1 MKKVISNVLAVTV
14 ALQVVMAPATSFA
27 ATKEF
32 PDVPKNHWSLEAITD
47 LTSKG
52 VIAGYD
58 NGKFGF
64 GDVVTREQVAALMYR
79 ALKPEAKSDYKN
91 PYSDISAGTTMFP
104 KEILALTDM
113 GIFIG
118 DGKGTFRPKESLTRA
133 EMSVILQRAFKLE
146 VKAPHTF
153 NDIDATHWWAKDAIS
168 ALQSNGVS
176 VGNGFGGFDPSGVLT
191 RESYAQLLYKAM
203 KIKNDVPV
211 EQPSYINLDV
221 TLPSNVTAQEIE
233 DFIGEFHSDSPLIEN
248 GQDFIKAQNEYGV
261 NALYLAAHAILES
274 GYGKSEIAYRKHNLF
289 GLKAFD
295 WDPFA
300 NAKYLTSYGQS
311 ISYNA
316 DYVRKNYLEKGA
328 PHFNGYTLPDM
339 NEKYATDKAWAGK
352 IANIMERI
360 KPFNNKDYQNV
371 KRLPKNPNTL
381 NVDALDE
388 TIPYKDYAKDAK
400 TTVQS
405 VGSYYQV
412 PFPFNNP
419 IKSVPNVTQN
429 EVGKLENGTKVNV
442 YREDPNGWVEF
453 SLENAPE
460 KYWTL
465 KKNLKL

>member
-27 ATKEF
+27 AEKEF
-32 PDVPKNHWSLEAITD
+32 PDVPKNHWSFEAITD

-113 GIFIG
+113 GIFVG
-118 DGKGTFRPKESLTRA
+118 DDKGTFRPKESLTRA
-133 EMSVILQRAFKLE
+133 EMSVILQRAFQLE

-153 NDIDATHWWAKDAIS
+153 NDIDASHWWAKEAIS

-176 VGNGFGGFDPSGVLT
+176 IGNGLGGFDPSGVLT
-191 RESYAQLLYKAM
+191 RESYAQLLYRAM
-203 KIKNDVPV
+203 QIKKDVPV

-221 TLPSNVTAQEIE
+221 TLPSNVTAQEI
-233 DFIGEFHSDSPLIEN
+233 DGFIKEWHPDSPLIGT
-248 GQDFIKAQNEYGV
+248 GQDFIQAQNEYGV
-261 NALYLAAHAILES
+261 SALYLAAHAILES

-289 GLKAFD
+289 GLRAYD
-295 WDPFA
+295 RDPFA
-300 NAKYLTSYGQS
+300 YAKYLPSYKDS

-328 PHFNGYTLPDM
+328 DHFNGYTLPAM
-339 NEKYATDKAWAGK
+339 NIKYATDKEWAGK
-352 IANIMERI
+352 IANLMERI
-360 KPFNNKDYQNV
+360 KPFNKKDYENV

-381 NVDALDE
+381 NVE
-388 TIPYKDYAKDAK
+388 TLGKEIPYKDYAKDAK
-400 TTVQS
+400 ATVQL

-412 PFPFNNP
+412 PYPFGYT

-429 EVGKLENGTKVNV
+429 EVGKLENGKKVNV

-453 SLENAPE
+453 SFENAQE

-465 KKNLKL
+465 KKNLKI

>member
-1 MKKVISNVLAVTV
+1 MKKIISNVLAVTV

-27 ATKEF
+27 AEKEF
-32 PDVPKNHWSLEAITD
+32 PDVPKGHWSYKAITN
-47 LTSKG
+47 LTSKEI
-52 VIAGYD
+52 IAGYD

-64 GDVVTREQVAALMYR
+64 GDIVNREQVAALIYR
-79 ALKPEAKSDYKN
+79 ALKPEAKSEYKN
-91 PYSDISAGTTMFP
+91 PYSDISEGTTMFR

-113 GIFIG
+113 GIFVG

-133 EMSVILQRAFKLE
+133 EMAVILQKAFKLK
-146 VKAPHTF
+146 VKANHTF
-153 NDIDATHWWAKDAIS
+153 NDVPKNHWANDAIS
-168 ALQSNGVS
+168 ALESNGVAA
-176 VGNGFGGFDPSGVLT
+176 GNGAGAFNPTSVLT
-191 RESYAQLLYKAM
+191 REEYAQFLYNAM
-203 KIKNDVPV
+203 A
-211 EQPSYINLDV
+211 SYIDLDV
-221 TLPSNVTAQEIE
+221 TLPSNVTPQEI
-233 DFIGEFHSDSPLIEN
+233 DNYIKRYHPDSPLVGV

-261 NALYLAAHAILES
+261 NSLYLAAHAILES

-289 GLKAFD
+289 GLRAYD

-300 NAKYLTSYGQS
+300 HAKYLPSYGLS

-316 DYVRKNYLEKGA
+316 DYVRKNYLELGA
-328 PHFNGYTLPDM
+328 KYFNGYTLPAM
-339 NEKYATDKAWAGK
+339 NVMYSTDKEWAGK

-371 KRLPKNPNTL
+371 NRLPKNPNTL
-381 NVDALDE
+381 NVEALGE
-388 TIPYKDYAKDAK
+388 AIPYKDYAKDAK
-400 TTVQS
+400 ATVQS

-419 IKSVPNVTQN
+419 IKSVPNVKQN
-429 EVGKLENGTKVNV
+429 EVGKLENGKKVNV

-453 SLENAPE
+453 SFENAQE

>member
-27 ATKEF
+27 STKEF
-32 PDVPKNHWSLEAITD
+32 PDVPKNHWSFEAITD

-79 ALKPEAKSDYKN
+79 VLKPEAKSDYKN

-113 GIFIG
+113 GIFVG

-133 EMSVILQRAFKLE
+133 EMAVIIQNAFKFKI
-146 VKAPHTF
+146 KAQHTF
-153 NDIDATHWWAKDAIS
+153 NDVPSTHWANDAVS
-168 ALQSNGVS
+168 ALESNGITA
-176 VGNGFGGFDPSGVLT
+176 GNGAGAFNPTSVLT
-191 RESYAQLLYKAM
+191 REEYAQFLFNAM
-203 KIKNDVPV
+203 A
-211 EQPSYINLDV
+211 SYINLDI
-221 TLPSNVTAQEIE
+221 TLPSNITAQEI
-233 DFIGEFHSDSPLIEN
+233 DNFIEKWHPDSPLIGT
-248 GQDFIKAQNEYGV
+248 GQDFIQAQNEYGV
-261 NALYLAAHAILES
+261 SALYLAAHAILES
-274 GYGKSEIAYRKHNLF
+274 AYGKSEIAYRKHNLF
-289 GLKAFD
+289 GLRAYD
-295 WDPFA
+295 RDPFA
-300 NAKYLTSYGQS
+300 YAKYLPSYKQS

-316 DYVRKNYLEKGA
+316 DYVRKNYLEEGA
-328 PHFNGYTLPDM
+328 NHFNGYTLPAM
-339 NEKYATDKAWAGK
+339 NEKYATDKEWAGK

-360 KPFNNKDYQNV
+360 KPFNKKDYQNV

-381 NVDALDE
+381 NVEALGE
-388 TIPYKDYAKDAK
+388 AIPYKNYAKDA
-400 TTVQS
+400 TATVQL

-412 PFPFNNP
+412 PYPFGYT
-419 IKSVPNVTQN
+419 IKSVPNITQN
-429 EVGKLENGTKVNV
+429 EVGKLENGKKVNV

-453 SLENAPE
+453 SFENAQE

>member
-14 ALQVVMAPATSFA
+14 ALQVVMAPATAFA
-27 ATKEF
+27 AGKEF
-32 PDVPKNHWSLEAITD
+32 PDVPKGHWAYEAITN
-47 LTSKG
+47 LTSKNI
-52 VIAGYD
+52 IAGYD
-58 NGKFGF
+58 NGKFGL
-64 GDVVTREQVAALMYR
+64 GDAVTREQVAALMYR
-79 ALKPEAKSDYKN
+79 TLMPGEKSDYKN

-113 GIFIG
+113 GIFVG

-133 EMSVILQRAFKLE
+133 EMAVILQRAFKLE

-153 NDIDATHWWAKDAIS
+153 NDVDATHWAKDAIS
-168 ALQSNGVS
+168 ALQSNGVAI
-176 VGNGFGGFDPSGVLT
+176 GNNLGGFDPSGVLT

-203 KIKNDVPV
+203 QIKNDVPV

-221 TLPSNVTAQEIE
+221 TLPSNVTAQEI
-233 DFIGEFHSDSPLIEN
+233 DNFIGKYHSDSPLVGT
-248 GQDFIKAQNEYGV
+248 GQDFIKAQNEYGA

-289 GLKAFD
+289 GLRAYD

-300 NAKYLTSYGQS
+300 HAKYLPSYGLS

-316 DYVRKNYLEKGA
+316 DYVRKNYLEIGA
-328 PHFNGYTLPDM
+328 RYFNGYTLPAM
-339 NEKYATDKAWAGK
+339 NVMYSTDKEWAGK

-360 KPFNNKDYQNV
+360 KPFNKADYQNA
-371 KRLPKNPNTL
+371 KRLSKNPNTL
-381 NVDALDE
+381 NVEVLSEA
-388 TIPYKDYAKDAK
+388 IPYKDYVKDA
-400 TTVQS
+400 TATVQL

-453 SLENAPE
+453 SFKNAQE

>member
-14 ALQVVMAPATSFA
+14 ALQVVMAPVTSFA
-27 ATKEF
+27 STKEF
-32 PDVPKNHWSLEAITD
+32 PDVPKNHWALEAITD

-79 ALKPEAKSDYKN
+79 ALKLEAKSDYKN

-113 GIFIG
+113 GIFVG

-153 NDIDATHWWAKDAIS
+153 NDIDATHWWAKEAIS

-176 VGNGFGGFDPSGVLT
+176 VGNGLGGFDPTGVLT

-203 KIKNDVPV
+203 QIKKDVPA

-221 TLPSNVTAQEIE
+221 TLPSNVTALEI
-233 DFIGEFHSDSPLIEN
+233 DNFIKKWHPDSPLI
-248 GQDFIKAQNEYGV
+248 GTGKDFVQAQNEYGV
-261 NALYLAAHAILES
+261 SALYLAAHAILES
-274 GYGKSEIAYRKHNLF
+274 AYGKSEIAYRKHNLF
-289 GLKAFD
+289 GLRAYD
-295 WDPFA
+295 RDPFA
-300 NAKYLTSYGQS
+300 YAKYLPSYKES

-328 PHFNGYTLPDM
+328 DHFNGYTLPAM
-339 NEKYATDKAWAGK
+339 NVKYATDKEWAGK

-360 KPFNNKDYQNV
+360 KPFNKKDYENV

-381 NVDALDE
+381 NVNALGE
-388 TIPYKDYAKDAK
+388 AIPYKDYEKDA
-400 TTVQS
+400 TATVQL

-412 PFPFNNP
+412 PYPFSYT

-429 EVGKLENGTKVNV
+429 EVGKLENGMKVNV

-453 SLENAPE
+453 SFENAQE

>member
-1 MKKVISNVLAVTV
+1 MKKIISNVLAVTV

-27 ATKEF
+27 AEKEF
-32 PDVPKNHWSLEAITD
+32 PDVPKGHWSYKAITN
-47 LTSKG
+47 LTSKEI
-52 VIAGYD
+52 IAGYD

-64 GDVVTREQVAALMYR
+64 GDIVNREQVAALIYR
-79 ALKPEAKSDYKN
+79 ALKPEAKSEYKN
-91 PYSDISAGTTMFP
+91 PYSDISEGTTMFR

-113 GIFIG
+113 GIFVG

-133 EMSVILQRAFKLE
+133 EMAVILQKAFKLK
-146 VKAPHTF
+146 VKANHTF
-153 NDIDATHWWAKDAIS
+153 NDVPKNHWANDAIS
-168 ALQSNGVS
+168 ALESNGVAA
-176 VGNGFGGFDPSGVLT
+176 GNGAGAFNPTSVLT
-191 RESYAQLLYKAM
+191 REEYAQFLYNAM
-203 KIKNDVPV
+203 A
-211 EQPSYINLDV
+211 SYIDLDV
-221 TLPSNVTAQEIE
+221 TLPSNVTPQEI
-233 DFIGEFHSDSPLIEN
+233 DNYIKRYHPDSPLVGV

-261 NALYLAAHAILES
+261 NSLYLAAHAILES

-289 GLKAFD
+289 GLRAYD

-300 NAKYLTSYGQS
+300 HAKYLPSYGLS

-316 DYVRKNYLEKGA
+316 DYVRKNYLEQGA
-328 PHFNGYTLPDM
+328 KYFNGYTLPAM
-339 NEKYATDKAWAGK
+339 NVMYSTDKEWAGK

-371 KRLPKNPNTL
+371 NRLPKNPNTL
-381 NVDALDE
+381 NVEALGE

-400 TTVQS
+400 ATVQT

-453 SLENAPE
+453 SFENAQE

>member
-27 ATKEF
+27 STKEF
-32 PDVPKNHWSLEAITD
+32 PDVPKNHWALEAITD

-52 VIAGYD
+52 IIAGYD

-91 PYSDISAGTTMFP
+91 PYSDISEGKTMFQ
-104 KEILALTDM
+104 KEILTLTDM
-113 GIFIG
+113 GIFVG

-133 EMSVILQRAFKLE
+133 EMAVILQKAFKLK
-146 VKAPHTF
+146 VKTNHTF
-153 NDIDATHWWAKDAIS
+153 NDVPKDHWASEAIS
-168 ALQSNGVS
+168 ALESNGVTA
-176 VGNGFGGFDPSGVLT
+176 GNGAGAFNPNSVLT
-191 RESYAQLLYKAM
+191 REEYAQFLYNAM
-203 KIKNDVPV
+203 A
-211 EQPSYINLDV
+211 SYINLDV
-221 TLPSNVTAQEIE
+221 TLPSNITAQEID
-233 DFIGEFHSDSPLIEN
+233 DFIKEWHPDSPLI
-248 GQDFIKAQNEYGV
+248 GTGKDFIQAQNEYGV
-261 NALYLAAHAILES
+261 SALYLAAHAILES

-289 GLKAFD
+289 GLRAYD
-295 WDPFA
+295 RDPFA
-300 NAKYLTSYGQS
+300 YAKYLPSYGLS

-316 DYVRKNYLEKGA
+316 DYVKKNYLEDGA
-328 PHFNGYTLPDM
+328 RYFKGYTLPAM
-339 NEKYATDKAWAGK
+339 NVMYSTDTAWAGK

-360 KPFNNKDYQNV
+360 KPFNKADYQNA

-381 NVDALDE
+381 NVEVLSEA
-388 TIPYKDYAKDAK
+388 IPYTDYAKDAK
-400 TTVQS
+400 ATVQS

-453 SLENAPE
+453 SFENAQE

>member
-1 MKKVISNVLAVTV
+1 MKKIISNVLAVTV

-27 ATKEF
+27 AEKDF
-32 PDVPKNHWSLEAITD
+32 PDVPKGHWSYKAITN
-47 LTSKG
+47 LTSKEI
-52 VIAGYD
+52 IAGYD

-64 GDVVTREQVAALMYR
+64 GDVVNREQVAALIYR
-79 ALKPEAKSDYKN
+79 ALKPEAKSEYKN
-91 PYSDISAGTTMFP
+91 PYSDISEGTTMFQN
-104 KEILALTDM
+104 EILTLTDM
-113 GIFIG
+113 GIFVG

-133 EMSVILQRAFKLE
+133 EMAVILQKAFKLK
-146 VKAPHTF
+146 VKANHTF
-153 NDIDATHWWAKDAIS
+153 NDVSKDHWANDAIS
-168 ALQSNGVS
+168 ALESNGIAA
-176 VGNGFGGFDPSGVLT
+176 GNGAGAFNPTSVLT
-191 RESYAQLLYKAM
+191 REEYAQFLFNAM
-203 KIKNDVPV
+203 A
-211 EQPSYINLDV
+211 SYIDLDV
-221 TLPSNVTAQEIE
+221 TLPSNVTAQEI
-233 DFIGEFHSDSPLIEN
+233 DNYIKRYHPDSPLVGV

-261 NALYLAAHAILES
+261 NSLYLAAHAILES

-289 GLKAFD
+289 GLRAYD

-300 NAKYLTSYGQS
+300 HAKYLPSYGLS

-316 DYVRKNYLEKGA
+316 DYVRKNYLEQGA
-328 PHFNGYTLPDM
+328 KYFKGYTLPAM
-339 NEKYATDKAWAGK
+339 NVMYSTDKEWAGK

-371 KRLPKNPNTL
+371 NRLPKNPNTL
-381 NVDALDE
+381 NVEALGE
-388 TIPYKDYAKDAK
+388 TIPYKDYVKDAK
-400 TTVQS
+400 ATVQS

>member
-14 ALQVVMAPATSFA
+14 GLQVVMAPATSFA
-27 ATKEF
+27 STKEF
-32 PDVPKNHWSLEAITD
+32 PDVPKNHWALEAIND

-79 ALKPEAKSDYKN
+79 ALKPEVKSDYKN
-91 PYSDISAGTTMFP
+91 PYSDISAGTTMFQ
-104 KEILALTDM
+104 KEILALTEM
-113 GIFIG
+113 GIFVG

-133 EMSVILQRAFKLE
+133 EMSVILQKAFKLE

-153 NDIDATHWWAKDAIS
+153 NDIDAAHWWAKEAIS
-168 ALQSNGVS
+168 ALQSNGVAA
-176 VGNGFGGFDPSGVLT
+176 GNNLGGFDPSGVLT

-203 KIKNDVPV
+203 QIKKDVPV
-211 EQPSYINLDV
+211 EQPSYMNLDV
-221 TLPSNVTAQEIE
+221 TLPSNVTALEIDE
-233 DFIGEFHSDSPLIEN
+233 FIKNSHADSPLI
-248 GQDFIKAQNEYGV
+248 GTGKDFVQAQNEYGV
-261 NALYLAAHAILES
+261 SALYLAAHAILES

-300 NAKYLTSYGQS
+300 YAKYLPSYKES

-328 PHFNGYTLPDM
+328 DHFNGYTLPAM
-339 NEKYATDKAWAGK
+339 NIKYATDKAWAGK

-360 KPFNNKDYQNV
+360 KPFNNKDYENV
-371 KRLPKNPNTL
+371 KRLAKNPNTL
-381 NVDALDE
+381 NVNALGE
-388 TIPYKDYAKDAK
+388 AIPYKDYAKDA
-400 TTVQS
+400 TATVQL

-412 PFPFNNP
+412 PYPFGYT

-429 EVGKLENGTKVNV
+429 EVGKLENGKKVNV

-453 SLENAPE
+453 SFENAQE

>member
-1 MKKVISNVLAVTV
+1 MKKIISNVLAVTV

-27 ATKEF
+27 AEKEF
-32 PDVPKNHWSLEAITD
+32 PDVPKGHWSYKAITN
-47 LTSKG
+47 LTSKEI
-52 VIAGYD
+52 IAGYD

-64 GDVVTREQVAALMYR
+64 GDIVNREQVAALIYR
-79 ALKPEAKSDYKN
+79 ALKPEAKSEYKN
-91 PYSDISAGTTMFP
+91 PYSDISEGTTMFR

-113 GIFIG
+113 GIFVG

-133 EMSVILQRAFKLE
+133 EMAVILQKAFKLK
-146 VKAPHTF
+146 VKANHTF
-153 NDIDATHWWAKDAIS
+153 NDVPKNHWANDAIS
-168 ALQSNGVS
+168 ALESNGVAA
-176 VGNGFGGFDPSGVLT
+176 GNGAGAFNPTSVLT
-191 RESYAQLLYKAM
+191 REEYAQFLYNAM
-203 KIKNDVPV
+203 A
-211 EQPSYINLDV
+211 SYIDLDV
-221 TLPSNVTAQEIE
+221 TLPSNVTPQEI
-233 DFIGEFHSDSPLIEN
+233 DNYIKRYHPDSPLVGV

-261 NALYLAAHAILES
+261 NSLYLAAHAILES

-289 GLKAFD
+289 GLRAYD

-300 NAKYLTSYGQS
+300 HAKYLPSYGLS

-316 DYVRKNYLEKGA
+316 DYVRKNYLEQGA
-328 PHFNGYTLPDM
+328 KYFNGYTLPAM
-339 NEKYATDKAWAGK
+339 NVMYSTDKEWAGK

-371 KRLPKNPNTL
+371 NRLPKNPNTL
-381 NVDALDE
+381 NVEVLGEA
-388 TIPYKDYAKDAK
+388 IPYKDYAKDAK
-400 TTVQS
+400 ATVQS

-429 EVGKLENGTKVNV
+429 EVGKLENGKKVNV

-453 SLENAPE
+453 SFENAQE